1 MLKTMKINRI
11 KMLLILCVLG
21 ACKNNPLGE
30 DIYKGKITDI
40 TTGEGITDA
49 RVCVAAKRRGEYGY
63 AIVGTTQSDA
73 EGNYAVA
80 YKRHQ
85 GYDYRMYS
93 FKDMYN
99 NNEPFSY
106 AWADKKYTNVQLHPL
121 GRLKVRARN
130 VSNTYHSIGFE
141 DLIGGSHPLINAT
154 YNKDTVIC
162 CFELMAN
169 KDLDFNY
176 YLRFNQSD
184 FKNGAKTI
192 HIRRFETDSLY
203 IEY

>member
-85 GYDYRMYS
+85 GYDYRIYAY
-93 FKDMYN
+93 KDMYSSD
-99 NNEPFSY
+99 EPFSY
-106 AWADKKYTNVQLHPL
+106 AWGDRKNTEVKLHPF
-121 GRLKVRARN
+121 GFLKVRARN
-130 VSNTYHSIGFE
+130 VSGRDCNLDFT
-141 DLIGGSHPLINAT
+141 DLIGGSTPSINAVA
-154 YNKDTVIC
+154 NKDTVVC
-162 CFELMAN
+162 CFELFAN
-169 KDLDFNY
+169 KDYSFLY
-176 YLRFNQSD
+176 RLRNQD
-184 FKNGAKTI
+184 TFENRYQTI